1 MANIKVR
8 AKNSQRRR
16 GRGRPAAAVVGDLE
30 SVIDRIQASKDISD
44 VEIAN
49 NLEQFE
55 KILMEVALGNMKS
68 VNKEQIRLIERFID
82 RAEALLDD
90 YYESVVG
97 EGASEEIA
105 KKKDTVSSVSSLISL
120 VPKEA

>member
-1 MANIKVR
+1 M
-8 AKNSQRRR
+8 
-16 GRGRPAAAVVGDLE
+16 GDLE
-30 SVIDRIQASKDISD
+30 SVIDRIQASKNISD

>member
-8 AKNSQRRR
+8 AKNSQRKR

-30 SVIDRIQASKDISD
+30 SVIDRIQASKNISD

-55 KILMEVALGNMKS
+55 KTLMEVALGNMKS

>member
-8 AKNSQRRR
+8 AKNSQRKRA
-16 GRGRPAAAVVGDLE
+16 RGRPAAAVVGDLE
-30 SVIDRIQASKDISD
+30 SVIDRIQASKNISD

-97 EGASEEIA
+97 EGASEELA

>member
-8 AKNSQRRR
+8 AKNSQRKR

-30 SVIDRIQASKDISD
+30 SVIDRIQASKNISD

>member
-1 MANIKVR
+1 MAAIKVR
-8 AKNSQRRR
+8 AKNSQRTRS
-16 GRGRPAAAVVGDLE
+16 RGRPASARIGDLE
-30 SVIDRIQASKDISD
+30 SVIDRIQASKNISD

-97 EGASEEIA
+97 EGANEEIA